1 MPKQF
6 YRFVKNEAGSSEL
19 YLEGVIASES
29 WYDDEVSPKQFR
41 DELDKVSGAITVR
54 INSPGGDVF
63 AGMQI
68 YNMLKDRS
76 GDVTVIVDALAASA
90 ASFIAMA
97 GDKIIMNTGSMM
109 MIHKASTIAWGNE
122 DEMQEVIEMLRK
134 TDDSIVSVYAART
147 GKSKEEIKQL
157 LADETWMT
165 ADEAVEMGFADEA
178 MAGKT
183 SLSNAVK
190 NALGF
195 TQEVQN
201 AAMQPVMSLTKK
213 LKNETE
219 TVEATEEATEVHN
232 EEVTKEEETEVTEET
247 QDETTEATEV
257 EEVAKEEVVTDD
269 TADESEETEV
279 EEVTETT
286 TEETKEPVEKEKEE
300 MSEIDNAAAAEVVA
314 QATPKQEVKN
324 EARITKNEARK
335 MIVEALSARY
345 NGDEKAFETINNKI
359 KTLEVRNEIDGTT
372 GAPLFAP
379 EILATDIR
387 TEYEVIGRVGTLVN
401 RIDIEGAET
410 FRQVVE
416 TAGAGF
422 RPVALGAVKPEDQPV
437 WESVVFEPFEW
448 ALIVAWLDGV
458 AKRSPFAV
466 YQQIVRYIARELARL
481 EDKIVLT
488 YAGGAVGSETRPATG
503 LVPIL
508 TTANRDSAVASYDSE
523 DVIPA
528 LGLAYGEVESDLA
541 ITLVANK
548 RTWAQ
553 LAVSLDGFGR
563 PIFTTVGE
571 QVAAGALGTFN
582 VVLSNVLED
591 GDVVVGAFADYNLV
605 TRGGLGTLLS
615 REATVGDL
623 NLFTQDASALRADI
637 DITGGPVEVNS
648 FYLLQFPAGS

>member
-6 YRFVKNEAGSSEL
+6 YRFATNEAGSNEL

-41 DELDKVSGAITVR
+41 EELEKYSGPITVR

-122 DEMQEVIEMLRK
+122 DEMQDVIEMLRK
-134 TDDSIVSVYAART
+134 VDDSIIAVYAART
-147 GKSKEEIKQL
+147 GKSEDEIKQL

-213 LKNETE
+213 LKNETPVE
-219 TVEATEEATEVHN
+219 TA
-232 EEVTKEEETEVTEET
+232 EEVEE
-247 QDETTEATEV
+247 TEATEV
-257 EEVAKEEVVTDD
+257 AETEAEAEETAEAAEEVEAEEVE
-269 TADESEETEV
+269 AEAETTEP
-279 EEVTETT
+279 EEVTETPD
-286 TEETKEPVEKEKEE
+286 EEIKDSVEKETNQ

-314 QATPKQEVKN
+314 VAPKQEAV
-324 EARITKNEARK
+324 
-335 MIVEALSARY
+335 VEATISKREFATMFVDSLAATLK
-345 NGDEKAFETINNKI
+345 GDKDTAKGITDKLETLK
-359 KTLEVRNEIDGTT
+359 VRNAIDGTT
-372 GAPLFAP
+372 GADLFAP
-379 EILATDIR
+379 EILSSDIR
-387 TEYEVIGRVGTLVN
+387 QQYEVIGRVGALVN

-410 FRQVVE
+410 YRQVVE
-416 TAGAGF
+416 TAGTGF
-422 RPVALGAVKPEDQPV
+422 VPVALGAVKPQDQPV
-437 WESVVFEPFEW
+437 WDAIVYEPFEW

-458 AKRSPFAV
+458 QKRSPFAV
-466 YQQIVRYIARELARL
+466 YNQIIRYIARELSRL
-481 EDKIVLT
+481 EDKIILT
-488 YAGGAVGSETRPATG
+488 YAGGTVGSETRPATG
-503 LVPIL
+503 LVPLL
-508 TTANRDSAVASYDSE
+508 TTANRDTAVASYDSE

-528 LGLAYGEVESDLA
+528 LGVAYGEIESDLSVA
-541 ITLVANK
+541 LVANR
-548 RTWAQ
+548 RTWAR
-553 LAVSLDGFGR
+553 LATSLDGFGR
-563 PIFTTVGE
+563 PIFTVVGE

-582 VVLSNVLED
+582 LVQSNVLAD
-591 GDVVVGAFADYNLV
+591 GDVVFGAYADYNLV
-605 TRGGLGTLLS
+605 TRGGLGTLFS
-615 REATVGDL
+615 REATVGSL

-637 DITGGPVEVNS
+637 DITGGPEAIES
-648 FYLLQFPAGS
+648 FYLLQFPSES